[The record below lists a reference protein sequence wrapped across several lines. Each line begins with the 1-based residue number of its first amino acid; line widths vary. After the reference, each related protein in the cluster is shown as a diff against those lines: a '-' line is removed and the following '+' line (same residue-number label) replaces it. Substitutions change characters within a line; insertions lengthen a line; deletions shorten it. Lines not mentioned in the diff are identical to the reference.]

1 MELKSKIYN
10 ARLTIWAENLF
21 DNHYALLWWHRLVTF
36 VAYIACLSQYG
47 YSVLFE
53 ERAMVRWL
61 GEDLARALHV
71 CVEQARP
78 TDRAHNARCLSARAR
93 GCGAGRGRRGSWP
106 GPVSE
111 LPALAA
117 AARDRECIS
126 ARTLQT
132 LTLRPSIRG
141 NETSIS
147 GKVLFSKRIGSACFP
162 DFFRIFRSEIEMK
175 VI

>member
-1 MELKSKIYN
+1 MK
-10 ARLTIWAENLF
+10 
-21 DNHYALLWWHRLVTF
+21 ALLGKL
-36 VAYIACLSQYG
+36 AM
-47 YSVLFE
+47 
-53 ERAMVRWL
+53 ERSL
-61 GEDLARALHV
+61 GVYLAGGVHV
-71 CVEQARP
+71 CVKQGRP

-93 GCGAGRGRRGSWP
+93 GCGAGRGRRGSRP

-117 AARDRECIS
+117 AARVRECIS
-126 ARTLQT
+126 ALTLQT

-147 GKVLFSKRIGSACFP
+147 GKVLFPKRIRSGFLPHFS
-162 DFFRIFRSEIEMK
+162 RISSGIEMK